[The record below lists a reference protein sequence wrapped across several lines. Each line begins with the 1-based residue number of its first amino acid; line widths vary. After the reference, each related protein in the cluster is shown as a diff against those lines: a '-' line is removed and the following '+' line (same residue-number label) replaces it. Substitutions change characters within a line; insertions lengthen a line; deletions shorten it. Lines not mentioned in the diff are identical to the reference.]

1 MKKLKK
7 TKTKKKSPPKDEDG
21 LGGVPCEFRQIQE
34 WVSLPDIGG
43 EKRRLGR
50 YSGSIHRVPGFGHK
64 KWVVLAYLDIPDLPL
79 RMAQGTTE
87 REILEGCVEFLN
99 QPPPR
104 QKYQRRNRKPLYGTL
119 ELLSYKF
126 IDKGDDRVCCVS
138 LVTDQ
143 RKNKNFWGTGQTAI
157 GRANA

>member
-1 MKKLKK
+1 MKKP
-7 TKTKKKSPPKDEDG
+7 KKSPKKNPPKNEG
-21 LGGVPCEFRQIQE
+21 ELSGVPCEFRQIQE
-34 WVSLPDIGG
+34 WVSLPDVAS
-43 EKRRLGR
+43 EKKRLGR
-50 YSGSIHRVPGFGHK
+50 YSGSIHRVPGFGQK

-79 RMAQGTTE
+79 HMAQGISE

-104 QKYQRRNRKPLYGTL
+104 RKYQRRNQKPLYGTL
-119 ELLSYKF
+119 ELLSYRF
-126 IDKGDDRVCCVS
+126 VDKVKDRVCCVS